1 MKWLLKMFDA
11 VLSIFD
17 PLFKWLQIRETE
29 KTKRFLLGCLTTIV
43 VVGIIGFVVL
53 KLLCFLGGNHV

>member
-1 MKWLLKMFDA
+1 MKWLLKIFDA

-29 KTKRFLLGCLTTIV
+29 KTKRFLLGCLTIIV
-43 VVGIIGFVVL
+43 VVSIIGFTVCKIFFCL
-53 KLLCFLGGNHV
+53 T